1 MHGITNDVAL
11 QVYFHYIDNCIHFI
25 STHAASKV
33 CNELCSSVFF
43 SLLSFFF
50 VDTKQH
56 DCCLSFE
63 INCKNWFRIPKMNLK
78 KNKYKVKLFEI
89 FMYEVLVYTCMAIE
103 IKFWII
109 HMKDYMLTP

>member
-1 MHGITNDVAL
+1 MHGITNDAAL
-11 QVYFHYIDNCIHFI
+11 HVYFHYIDNCIHFI
-25 STHAASKV
+25 STHAASK
-33 CNELCSSVFF
+33 EDLLCSSSFF
-43 SLLSFFF
+43 FFFFFF

-89 FMYEVLVYTCMAIE
+89 FMYEVLVYTCMAIG